1 MKQLNQIKTEQI
13 QGKSIKKSQC
23 LWGDD
28 FINSFVTKVV
38 FISHFWR
45 FFVVFSSYESDCL
58 CNQIIFFDVFSLHF
72 LRSLTR
78 QEDDIKSI
86 ILLDKYGNSRW
97 IRLLIKVS
105 FAWFIINKSIHL
117 GLISTFFLFEYSWVD
132 ISWVKWDIK
141 SFLCFIRESSSSF
154 SRSSNSSPSFF
165 VIKFKFLTH
174 ITGYFRWIQM
184 SHQSRVQD
192 ILDQVT
198 TFIQKF
204 LH

>member
-1 MKQLNQIKTEQI
+1 MSNFPCKMQISSFHRALLLINRRMYTMKQLNQIKTEQI

-58 CNQIIFFDVFSLHF
+58 CNQIIFFSLHF

-105 FAWFIINKSIHL
+105 FA
-117 GLISTFFLFEYSWVD
+117 
-132 ISWVKWDIK
+132 
-141 SFLCFIRESSSSF
+141 
-154 SRSSNSSPSFF
+154 
-165 VIKFKFLTH
+165 
-174 ITGYFRWIQM
+174 
-184 SHQSRVQD
+184 
-192 ILDQVT
+192 
-198 TFIQKF
+198 
-204 LH
+204 